1 MTPEQLKELI
11 QEGESLKIEFKGE
24 ERGPLSDDEL
34 VEAAVCLANR
44 SSITPGWL
52 LVGVEDDGRVTG
64 ARPRDESGRTDPLRV
79 VALIANRTR
88 PSLSVRVFLVPWE
101 ANGAAVHFKARF
113 DQSSR
118 GSRAVP
124 ARIAASVLV
133 AQETGE
139 IRPDCA
145 LRRFNQRSSIWSAE
159 RIIARTQLRIAR
171 EQLFVCCP
179 IISARQLWIT

>member
-1 MTPEQLKELI
+1 MTPERLKELI
-11 QEGESLKIEFKGE
+11 QEGESLEIEFKGE
-24 ERGPLSDDEL
+24 ERGPHSDDEL

-44 SSITPGWL
+44 SSSAPGWL

-64 ARPRDESGRTDPLRV
+64 ARPRHESGRTDPLRV

-101 ANGAAVHFKARF
+101 GNGAGVHFKARF

-124 ARIAASVLV
+124 ARIAASIPV
-133 AQETGE
+133 AQGTGE
-139 IRPDCA
+139 IRPDRA

-159 RIIARTQLRIAR
+159 QIIARTQLRIAR
-171 EQLFVCCP
+171 EELFANRG
-179 IISARQLWIT
+179 IIFGRQL